1 MNNMTTNVEKKELA
15 VEEKVYYDQSD
26 MQGEMM
32 RYRTNSS
39 SYKYGML
46 AIAFSVLAAFISLN
60 SIKWTTFDVI
70 IKILGNIVILLF
82 GFLSIEKVKSYSLS
96 YSYTLIGIGG
106 LCVARM
112 FWIPVRLITLYAQ
125 YQADPTNPEALK
137 YLGASV
143 IGDPKVNS
151 YLPQSGT
158 IRGVAAMVL
167 IALAAACFIG
177 AGVQGA
183 IKAKH
188 YAEYMSTQD
197 TTKGV

>member
-1 MNNMTTNVEKKELA
+1 MAKKEKM
-15 VEEKVYYDQSD
+15 VFKTTDQVYYDTTN
-26 MQGEMM
+26 MQGQMM
-32 RYRTNSS
+32 RYRTNGFA
-39 SYKYGML
+39 YKLGML
-46 AIAFSVLAAFISLN
+46 AIAFSILGAFICLN
-60 SIKWTTFDVI
+60 SYKWDLTII

-167 IALAAACFIG
+167 IALAAVCFIG

>member
-1 MNNMTTNVEKKELA
+1 MAKKEKM
-15 VEEKVYYDQSD
+15 VFKTTDQVYYDTTN
-26 MQGEMM
+26 MQGQMM
-32 RYRTNSS
+32 RYRTNGFA
-39 SYKYGML
+39 YKLGML
-46 AIAFSVLAAFISLN
+46 AIAFSILGAFICLN
-60 SIKWTTFDVI
+60 SYKWDLTII

-167 IALAAACFIG
+167 IALSAVCFIG

>member
-1 MNNMTTNVEKKELA
+1 MAKKEKM
-15 VEEKVYYDQSD
+15 VFKTTDQVYYDTTN
-26 MQGEMM
+26 MQGQMM
-32 RYRTNSS
+32 RYRTNGFA
-39 SYKYGML
+39 YKLGML
-46 AIAFSVLAAFISLN
+46 AIAFSILGAFICLN
-60 SIKWTTFDVI
+60 SYKWDLTII

-96 YSYTLIGIGG
+96 YSYTLIGICGI
-106 LCVARM
+106 CVARM

>member
-1 MNNMTTNVEKKELA
+1 MAKKEKM
-15 VEEKVYYDQSD
+15 VFKTTDQVYYDTTN
-26 MQGEMM
+26 MQGQMM
-32 RYRTNSS
+32 RYRTNGFA
-39 SYKYGML
+39 YKLGML
-46 AIAFSVLAAFISLN
+46 AIAFSILGAFICLN
-60 SIKWTTFDVI
+60 SYKWDLTII